1 MYIVTMNHLQ
11 TLAMYIHAD
20 ISKMTKGIYKLN
32 RVRET
37 VNVYLKV
44 SNLTFGIPGLPCL
57 LGSLESDY
65 HSSWF
70 Y

>member
-20 ISKMTKGIYKLN
+20 ISKITKGIYKLN

-37 VNVYLKV
+37 VNVKV
-44 SNLTFGIPGLPCL
+44 SNLKFGIPGLPCL
-57 LGSLESDY
+57 LVSLEPDY

>member
-57 LGSLESDY
+57 LVSLEPDY